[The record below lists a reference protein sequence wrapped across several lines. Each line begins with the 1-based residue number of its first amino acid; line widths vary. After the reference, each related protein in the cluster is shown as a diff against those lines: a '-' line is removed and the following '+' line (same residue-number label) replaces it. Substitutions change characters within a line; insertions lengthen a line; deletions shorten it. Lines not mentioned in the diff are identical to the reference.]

1 MKRAFI
7 LITVF
12 IFILAACTK
21 EETGKD
27 AVLRWTGDYEVD
39 GCGFF
44 IDLNGKTYKPDNEDK
59 ISGEFK
65 KNSPSAVV
73 IDYRLPNKDIE
84 YNCGDLPEKQKANA
98 IEIISIKKK

>member
-1 MKRAFI
+1 MKRTFM
-7 LITVF
+7 LITVL
-12 IFILAACTK
+12 IFILAGCTK
-21 EETGKD
+21 EEMGKD
-27 AVLRWTGDYEVD
+27 AIIRWTGEYKVD

-44 IDLNGKTYKPDNEDK
+44 IDLNGKTYKPDNENK
-59 ISGEFK
+59 ISEEFK
-65 KNSPSAVV
+65 KNSAAVV